1 MTFEEW
7 DDKHWTVK
15 CRDNKHYELEAPG
28 CTYVFNKHDFLQLFR
43 NINAVADNIFEIVA
57 TVEDKVVGYLMLTK
71 VWNPILQKYYCL
83 VDYVCVSSSYRDG
96 GVGKKLLDFAYQ
108 VAKGESAI
116 YLQLTCSRFRI
127 AAHHLYEKCNFIKRD
142 SDIYRKEIL

>member
-1 MTFEEW
+1 MNIEVRFYQEG
-7 DDKHWTVK
+7 DLNDVNQILK
-15 CRDNKHYELEAPG
+15 EAFS
-28 CTYVFNKHDFLQLFR
+28 CEKSNFVN
-43 NINAVADNIFEIVA
+43 DNIFEIVA